1 MTDAMV
7 GEFRTTSHRGRIA
20 FIFLPYTGAISARY
34 AQPTRHQLA
43 SRIFNPEIT
52 MSMTNRI
59 VREGLVVGL
68 IGFAAVALFYAAFD
82 FLAARGFL
90 FTVNLLG
97 QAVFFGLRD
106 PSVLATPFPIDL
118 TAVVLYTVLHLL
130 VASAIGLVV
139 AWLVAHLEGPPAQVR
154 LAVLVIIA
162 GFFVTIFG
170 IGMVSSPIKD
180 LLPWWSVVLAN
191 VLAVAVAGAYLLGR
205 HPGLAR
211 RVILAE
217 R

>member
-1 MTDAMV
+1 MA
-7 GEFRTTSHRGRIA
+7 
-20 FIFLPYTGAISARY
+20 
-34 AQPTRHQLA
+34 
-43 SRIFNPEIT
+43 
-52 MSMTNRI
+52 MTNRI

-118 TAVVLYTVLHLL
+118 TAVGLYTVLHLL

-211 RVILAE
+211 RLILAE

>member
-1 MTDAMV
+1 
-7 GEFRTTSHRGRIA
+7 
-20 FIFLPYTGAISARY
+20 
-34 AQPTRHQLA
+34 
-43 SRIFNPEIT
+43 

-68 IGFAAVALFYAAFD
+68 IGFAAVALFYGAFD

-97 QAVFFGLRD
+97 QAAFFGLRD

-118 TAVVLYTVLHLL
+118 TAVVLYTILHLV
-130 VASAIGLVV
+130 VALAIGLVV
-139 AWLVAHLEGPPAQVR
+139 AWLVDHLEGPPAQVR
-154 LAVLVIIA
+154 LAVLVIVA

-170 IGMVSSPIKD
+170 IGMVSSSIKM

-191 VLAVAVAGAYLLGR
+191 ALAVVVAGAYLLGR

-211 RVILAE
+211 HLMLAE